1 MFLALCKSGHP
12 ERSQDLLL
20 NQVVISSKRDY
31 SAEKTDD
38 LELPLFDFET
48 IVRATDNFPD
58 YNKLGQGGFGIVY
71 KVI

>member
-1 MFLALCKSGHP
+1 MFLALRKSGHP

-48 IVRATDNFPD
+48 IVRATDNFTD